1 MSRVEVDRVSKHYG
15 AVRALDDV
23 SLRFED
29 GEFFGLLGPSGSG
42 KTTLLRAIAGFV
54 EPDSG
59 DIRFDERPV
68 RDVAVHRRE
77 IGMVF
82 QNYALFPHMSVFD
95 NIAFGLS
102 VRHLAAAE
110 VKTRV
115 TEMLGLVRLAGFE
128 ERRPRQL
135 SGGQQQRVA
144 LARALVTKPRV
155 LLLDEPLGALDKRL
169 RQQMQIELRQIQRE
183 VGITTIFVTHDQEEA
198 LTLSDRIAIF
208 NEGRVVQVGSP
219 HAVYERPSS
228 AFAANFLGDAN
239 FFVGR
244 VSSHAGQ
251 GGAIETDSGR
261 RIVTLDSLP
270 PEGGKTT
277 VAVRPEKM
285 LLRAVGETAV
295 AAPDTANNWPGV
307 VKQAVYSG
315 SSITY
320 RVDVGTEIVVFAQNQ
335 SAQPLEPGTAVAVSW
350 DPLHSVVVE
359 T

>member
-1 MSRVEVDRVSKHYG
+1 MSRIEVDRVSKHYG
-15 AVRALDDV
+15 TVRALDEV
-23 SLRFED
+23 SLAFQD

-54 EPDSG
+54 EPDAG

-95 NIAFGLS
+95 NVAFGLS
-102 VRHLAAAE
+102 VRHLAAPEIKA
-110 VKTRV
+110 RV
-115 TEMLGLVRLAGFE
+115 TEILGLVRLAGYE
-128 ERRPRQL
+128 QRRPRQL

-198 LTLSDRIAIF
+198 LTLSDRVAIF

-228 AFAANFLGDAN
+228 AFAASFLGDAN
-239 FFVGR
+239 FFAGS
-244 VSSHAGQ
+244 VSTAGGQ
-251 GGAIETDSGR
+251 IETDGGR
-261 RIVTLDSLP
+261 RIATFDALP
-270 PEGGKTT
+270 PAGAKIT

-285 LLRAVGETAV
+285 LLEAG
-295 AAPDTANNWPGV
+295 AAAAGDTPNRWPGV

-315 SSITY
+315 SSISY
-320 RVDVGTEIVVFAQNQ
+320 RVDVGMEIVVFAQNQ

-350 DPLHSVVVE
+350 SPLHSVVVE
-359 T
+359 P

>member
-15 AVRALDDV
+15 TVRALDEV
-23 SLRFED
+23 SLTFAD

-102 VRHLAAAE
+102 VRHLPAAE
-110 VKTRV
+110 IKARV
-115 TEMLGLVRLAGFE
+115 IEILGLVRLAGYE

-155 LLLDEPLGALDKRL
+155 LLLDEPLGALDTRL
-169 RQQMQIELRQIQRE
+169 RQQMQVELRQIQRE

-208 NEGRVVQVGSP
+208 NEGKVVQVGAP

-228 AFAANFLGDAN
+228 AFAASFLGDAN
-239 FFVGR
+239 FFAGR
-244 VSSHAGQ
+244 VSTAGGQ
-251 GGAIETDSGR
+251 IETDGGR
-261 RIVTLDSLP
+261 RIATFDALP
-270 PEGGKTT
+270 PTGARIT

-285 LLRAVGETAV
+285 LLEAGTAGER
-295 AAPDTANNWPGV
+295 DTPNRWPGV

-315 SSITY
+315 SSISY

-335 SAQPLEPGTAVAVSW
+335 SAQPLEPGTVVAVTW
-350 DPLHSVVVE
+350 NPLHSVVVE
-359 T
+359 TSP